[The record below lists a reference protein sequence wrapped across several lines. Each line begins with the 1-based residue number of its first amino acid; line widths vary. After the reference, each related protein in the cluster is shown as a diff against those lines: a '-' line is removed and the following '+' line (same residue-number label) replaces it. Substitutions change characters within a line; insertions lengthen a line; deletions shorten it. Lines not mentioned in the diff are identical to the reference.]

1 VVFKNE
7 GSVYLKSII
16 GGWFQ
21 DWKGNIKGIEPKV
34 LLNGMIKKG
43 VFI

>member
-7 GSVYLKSII
+7 GSVHLKALT
-16 GGWFQ
+16 GDWFSAWQ
-21 DWKGNIKGIEPKV
+21 GNIKGIEPKV

-43 VFI
+43 LFL